1 VKLAC
6 CWLYA
11 ISLYGYPPSL
21 EDTFQAIRRMHEL
34 GFSAIE
40 LEGVRRDNMLQIA
53 GRRREIRAFCDDLGL
68 KIINFCPILPDLVSP
83 DGRARREALDLFKLG
98 VEIARD
104 FDCETVQTDS
114 YTPPLRFMGDQPYSS
129 AIEFGRQFQ
138 VQVDP
143 EFDWNQLWATLVESV
158 RSCADLM
165 DGSGIALTLE
175 PRVGELV
182 ANTDALL
189 RLIDAVDS
197 PIFGAVL
204 DAAHLHAQK
213 EILPLSVEKL
223 GARIRFVHAADND
236 GRDNKHLAP
245 GRGTVDW
252 TGVLVALKKHGYNG
266 YIGLDVGGVPDLDVQ
281 YAEGAAFLANV
292 GRTVGV
298 QLPWPEPIS
307 SSGRGSRL

>member
-11 ISLYGYPPSL
+11 ISRYGYPPSL
-21 EDTFQAIRRMHEL
+21 EDTFTAIRRMHDL
-34 GFSAIE
+34 GFEAIE
-40 LEGVRRDNMLQIA
+40 LEGVRRDNLLHVA
-53 GRRREIRAFCDDLGL
+53 EHRHEIRALCDDLGL
-68 KIINFCPILPDLVSP
+68 TIINFCPILPDIVNP
-83 DGRARREALDLFKLG
+83 DGRARRDALDLFRLG

-104 FDCETVQTDS
+104 FGCATVQTDS
-114 YTPPLRFMGDQPYSS
+114 YTPPLRFLGAQPYGS
-129 AIEFGRQFQ
+129 AIEFGTQFQ

-143 EFDWNQLWATLVESV
+143 AFDWDRLWGTLVESI
-158 RSCADLM
+158 RSCLELM
-165 DGSGIALTLE
+165 DGSGMMLTLE

-189 RLIDAVDS
+189 RLMGAVDS

-223 GARIRFVHAADND
+223 GTRIQFVHAADND
-236 GRDNKHLAP
+236 GRDNVHLAP

-252 TGVLVALKKHGYNG
+252 AGVLVALRKHGYDG
-266 YIGLDVGGVPDLDVQ
+266 YIGLDVGHVPDLDAQ
-281 YAEGAAFLANV
+281 YLEGAAFLADV
-292 GRTVGV
+292 GRKVGV
-298 QLPWPEPIS
+298 QIDWPGTALV
-307 SSGRGSRL
+307 SGGGTRP